1 MFILSI
7 LAAMIASRS
16 MILATFSVI
25 NMALALDC
33 FPRVTVIHTSRRFM
47 GQMYIPT
54 INWFMAIMC
63 VFIIAGFKSTDFI
76 AHAFG
81 KEMFFLPIQ
90 KYMDQSFIF
99 SVKLHAVS
107 YIRSFSMNKSQIDA
121 WKKVFS
127 M

>member
-54 INWFMAIMC
+54 INWLMAIIC
-63 VFIIAGFKSTDFI
+63 VLIIAGFKSTDFI

-81 KEMFFLPIQ
+81 KEIFDLLHSESYCKPYLYIPGQ
-90 KYMDQSFIF
+90 K
-99 SVKLHAVS
+99 
-107 YIRSFSMNKSQIDA
+107 
-121 WKKVFS
+121 
-127 M
+127 

>member
-54 INWFMAIMC
+54 INWLMAIIC
-63 VFIIAGFKSTDFI
+63 VLIIAGFKSTDFI

-81 KEMFFLPIQ
+81 KEIFDFLFILHSESYCKPYLYIPGQ
-90 KYMDQSFIF
+90 K
-99 SVKLHAVS
+99 
-107 YIRSFSMNKSQIDA
+107 
-121 WKKVFS
+121 
-127 M
+127 